1 MMISVA
7 HRMSISV
14 MRSSVRE
21 NNMSVM
27 IDILDSMIVVDV
39 ESVEQI
45 LNRVVAVVCA
55 LVVPIVVV
63 SVVVLIVVVV
73 DLVSVVM
80 VID

>member
-1 MMISVA
+1 MMTSVA